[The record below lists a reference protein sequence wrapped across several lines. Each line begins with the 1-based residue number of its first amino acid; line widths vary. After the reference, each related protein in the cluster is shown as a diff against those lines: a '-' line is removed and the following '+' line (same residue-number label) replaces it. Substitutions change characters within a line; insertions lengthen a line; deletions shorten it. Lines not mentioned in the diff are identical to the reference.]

1 MSVLITG
8 GSGLLGSH
16 LNIKDSYKPSSKE
29 LNLLNY
35 SELQRFIETNNIK
48 KIVHCAALVGGVHAN
63 KSKIYDFFNLNL
75 QMNLNVINACKMFNL
90 HNSVF
95 ILSTCILPA
104 NGPFPLTEEMLHDG
118 EPHYT
123 NYGYAYAKRMLEVG
137 ARCMLEQYGTK
148 VTCIIPC
155 NFYGANDNYDL
166 EYGHVIP
173 SLIHKCYLAIKNNTD
188 LVVWGSGK
196 PEREFIYV
204 KDLAYVVEQLIDTGD
219 KIDYPQSMII
229 SPNKSY
235 SIKSITELIVQKM
248 NFKGNVIFDK
258 TKPDGILKKPTSNA
272 LFTKYFPNYNCVP
285 LEYGLDTSIEH
296 FTVNYPNV
304 RK

>member
-8 GSGLLGSH
+8 GSVLLGSH

-35 SELQRFIETNNIK
+35 SELERFIETNNIK

-63 KSKIYDFFNLNL
+63 ESKMYDFFNLNL
-75 QMNLNVINACKMFNL
+75 QINMNIINACKIFNL
-90 HNSVF
+90 QNSVF

-104 NGPFPLTEEMLHDG
+104 KGPFPLNEQMLHDG

-137 ARCMLEQYGTK
+137 ARCMLKQYGTK
-148 VTCIIPC
+148 IMCIIPC
-155 NFYGANDNYDL
+155 NFYGANDNYDI

-188 LVVWGSGK
+188 LIIWGSGIC
-196 PEREFIYV
+196 EREFINV
-204 KDLAYVVEQLIDTGD
+204 KDLAYVIEQLTNTGD
-219 KIDYPQSMII
+219 KIDYPSSMIV
-229 SPNKSY
+229 STNKSY
-235 SIKSITELIVQKM
+235 SIESLTKLIVQKM

-258 TKPDGILKKPTSNA
+258 TKPSGILKKPTDIS
-272 LFTKYFPNYNCVP
+272 LFMKYFPNYNYIS
-285 LEYGLDTSIEH
+285 LEDGLDFSIDY
-296 FTVNYPNV
+296 FTKNYPNI
-304 RK
+304 

>member
-35 SELQRFIETNNIK
+35 SELQKFIKTNNIK

-104 NGPFPLTEEMLHDG
+104 NGPFPLTEEMLHAG

-123 NYGYAYAKRMLEVG
+123 NYGYAYAQRMLEVG
-137 ARCMLEQYGTK
+137 SRCMLEQYNTK
-148 VTCIIPC
+148 AICVIPC
-155 NFYGANDNYDL
+155 NFYGPNDNHNL

-188 LVVWGSGK
+188 LIVWGSGK

-204 KDLAYVVEQLIDTGD
+204 KDLAYVIEQLINTGD
-219 KIDYPQSMII
+219 IIDYPQSVII
-229 SPNKSY
+229 SSNKSY
-235 SIKSITELIVQKM
+235 SIESITKLIVQKM

-258 TKPDGILKKPTSNA
+258 TKPDGILKKPTNNA
-272 LFTKYFPNYNCVP
+272 LFTKYFPNYNYVS
-285 LEYGLDTSIEH
+285 LENGLDCSIYH
-296 FTVNYPNV
+296 FTKNYPNI

>member
-75 QMNLNVINACKMFNL
+75 QINLNVINACKMFNL

-104 NGPFPLTEEMLHDG
+104 NGPFPLTEEMLHEG

-137 ARCMLEQYGTK
+137 ARSMLEQYNTK
-148 VTCIIPC
+148 AICVIPC
-155 NFYGANDNYDL
+155 NFYGANDNHNL

-188 LVVWGSGK
+188 LIVWGSGK

-204 KDLAYVVEQLIDTGD
+204 KDLAYVIEQLINTGD
-219 KIDYPQSMII
+219 IIDYPQSVII
-229 SPNKSY
+229 SSNKTY
-235 SIKSITELIVQKM
+235 SIEYISKIIVQKM

-258 TKPDGILKKPTSNA
+258 TKPDGILKKPTNNA
-272 LFTKYFPNYNCVP
+272 LFTKYFPNYNYVS
-285 LEYGLDTSIEH
+285 LEDGLDCSIDH
-296 FTVNYPNV
+296 FTKNYPNI

>member
-8 GSGLLGSH
+8 GAGLLGSH

-148 VTCIIPC
+148 TTCIIPC
-155 NFYGANDNYDL
+155 NFYGAHDNHDL

-204 KDLAYVVEQLIDTGD
+204 KDLAYIVEQLIDTGD

-235 SIKSITELIVQKM
+235 SIESITELIVQKM

-272 LFTKYFPNYNCVP
+272 LFTKYFPNYNCAP
-285 LEYGLDTSIEH
+285 LEYGLDASIED

>member
-8 GSGLLGSH
+8 GAGLLGSH

-95 ILSTCILPA
+95 ILSTCILPT

-155 NFYGANDNYDL
+155 NFYGANDNHDL

-229 SPNKSY
+229 SPNRSY
-235 SIKSITELIVQKM
+235 SIESITELIVQKM

-258 TKPDGILKKPTSNA
+258 TKPDGILKKPTNNA
-272 LFTKYFPNYNCVP
+272 LFTKYFSDYNYVS
-285 LEYGLDTSIEH
+285 LEDGLDYSIDH
-296 FTVNYPNV
+296 FTKNYPNI

>member
-1 MSVLITG
+1 VSVLITG

-63 KSKIYDFFNLNL
+63 KSKIYDFFSLNL
-75 QMNLNVINACKMFNL
+75 QMNLNIINACKMFNL

-104 NGPFPLTEEMLHDG
+104 NGPFPLIEEMLHDG

-148 VTCIIPC
+148 ATCIIPC
-155 NFYGANDNYDL
+155 NFYGANDNHDL

-204 KDLAYVVEQLIDTGD
+204 KDLAYVVEKLIDTGD

-235 SIKSITELIVQKM
+235 SIESITELIVQKM

-258 TKPDGILKKPTSNA
+258 AKPDGILKKPTSNA
-272 LFTKYFPNYNCVP
+272 LFTKYFPNYNFVP
-285 LEYGLDTSIEH
+285 IEYGLDASIEH